1 MRTLGQE
8 GGDRQVLMVKL
19 EMDNG
24 NAGSRWNSPRLGV
37 SGFSVY
43 VPKLRVPLENWCS
56 WYSAKWPKV
65 QATVG
70 RSFRIPAP
78 HENVY
83 TMAANAVLRLI
94 LKHDISP
101 RSIGFLAL
109 GTESSMDNAAGA
121 IVVKGIVDQ
130 ALVELGLPRLARQ
143 IEVPEIKHACLG
155 GVYALKAALR
165 YLACD
170 GAGRKA
176 IVVSA
181 DIAEYARGSS
191 GEPTQGAGAVAQ
203 LLEEDP
209 ALYTVDLAHCGS
221 AAAYRGMDFRK
232 PHLRHLDAEPV
243 SGAIRR
249 PDYPV
254 FNGRYSTI
262 CYTDE
267 ALHATA
273 RMIYRLKE
281 HPRAL
286 YNRLEGAFL
295 HRPFARLPVN
305 VMAALYIWGLT
316 RNDEHLRELEVICKR
331 AKASFSKMKEEAATS
346 PDLFVGALGGRI
358 NEEAYPEAMKVVKW
372 FRESPKFAEVAQHKM
387 RLGSDKMMDLG
398 NLYTASLPAWIA
410 AGIEDGLDR
419 GEELSGKTFFTL
431 GYGSG
436 DAAEAMLIDIVP
448 GWQEAAAQIG
458 FAQALEG
465 AVDLEQKDYEI
476 LHDGLSLPC
485 PTLEPDHEIVI
496 DRVGQ
501 TTSTGDGFQDKGIE
515 YYKYVPATA
524 R

>member
-1 MRTLGQE
+1 
-8 GGDRQVLMVKL
+8 MVKL
-19 EMDNG
+19 EKDNSNG
-24 NAGSRWNSPRLGV
+24 GSRWKGPRLGV
-37 SGFSVY
+37 SGFSLY
-43 VPKLRVPLENWCS
+43 VPKLRVPLEGWCQ
-56 WYSAKWPKV
+56 WYGSPWSKV

-70 RSFRIPAP
+70 HSFRVPGP
-78 HENVY
+78 QENVY

-94 LKHDISP
+94 LKHDVNP
-101 RSIGFLAL
+101 RSIGYLAL
-109 GTESSMDNAAGA
+109 GTESSTDNAAGA
-121 IVVKGIVDQ
+121 IIVKGLVDL

-176 IVVSA
+176 IVVSS

-243 SGAIRR
+243 DGAIRR
-249 PDYPV
+249 PDYPI

-273 RMIYRLKE
+273 RMVYRLGVQ
-281 HPRAL
+281 PREL

-316 RNDEHLRELEVICKR
+316 RNDEHLRELEAICRR
-331 AKASFSKMKEEAATS
+331 AKADFAKMQEEAASS

-372 FRESPKFAEVAQHKM
+372 FRESPKFTEVAEHKM
-387 RLGSDKMMDLG
+387 RLGTAKMMDIG

-410 AGIEDGLDR
+410 AGLEDGLEK
-419 GEELSGKTFFTL
+419 GEELAEKTFFTL

-448 GWQEAAAQIG
+448 GWQSAAGKIG
-458 FAQALEG
+458 FSQALAG
-465 AVDLEQKDYEI
+465 AVDLRQNEYEA
-476 LHDGLSLPC
+476 LHEGLP
-485 PTLEPDHEIVI
+485 EPSPNLVPNHELVV

-501 TTSTGDGFQDKGIE
+501 CTAKGDGFQDKGIE
-515 YYKYVPATA
+515 YYRYIPAIA
-524 R
+524 P